1 MINHARTLLLNQPG
15 ASRPG
20 LDFYL
25 EEYVDPAYKPVVLSS
40 QLATISNLLLGGD
53 DAFNNYR
60 LAQLMKMLHST
71 EFAQYVYALDPR
83 VTYLWNNSVVE
94 MVYGLIPS
102 PANTPAVSHAL
113 TMVGQPV
120 PTEKRLSYSYTVA
133 AISNSAVV
141 VTDAVTNHFVE
152 TQLTFSDGLSSL
164 ANVPDQP
171 GLQFYVAGNN
181 DLAGCQWLIQG
192 MKTPTSDITDLIPQL
207 SAARSGVGIL
217 FDNTE
222 PYKTFGQLWYK
233 HCYLS
238 YQLSGLVLAQVYR
251 IEALRNH
258 E

>member
-1 MINHARTLLLNQPG
+1 MINHARTLLLNKPG

-25 EEYVDPAYKPVVLSS
+25 EEYVDPTYTPIILSS
-40 QLATISNLLLGGD
+40 QLATINNLLLGGD

-71 EFAQYVYALDPR
+71 EFARYVYALDPR
-83 VTYLWNNSVVE
+83 ITYLWDNSVVE
-94 MVYGLIPS
+94 AIYGLTPS
-102 PANTPAVSHAL
+102 PANTQAISHAL
-113 TMVGQPV
+113 TIAGQPD
-120 PTEKRLSYSYTVA
+120 PAEKRLSYSYTVVA
-133 AISNSAVV
+133 AGNSAVV
-141 VTDAVTNHFVE
+141 TTDAVTGHFVE
-152 TQLTFSDGLSSL
+152 TQLTFNNGLSSV
-164 ANVPDQP
+164 ASVPDQP
-171 GLQFYVAGNN
+171 GLQLYIEGNN
-181 DLAGCQWLIQG
+181 DLSGCQWLIQG
-192 MKTPTSDITDLIPQL
+192 LKTPTSDITDLIPQL
-207 SAARSGVGIL
+207 SAARSGTGIL

-222 PYKTFGQLWYK
+222 PYKTFGQLWHK